1 MSSLREIVQLSHQSW
16 LILNVTENIHI
27 VLKQET
33 LPAVTIAT
41 ICSILA
47 SLW

>member
-1 MSSLREIVQLSHQSW
+1 MSSSREIAQLSHQSW
-16 LILNVTENIHI
+16 LILNVTEDIHI
-27 VLKQET
+27 ILKQET
-33 LPAVTIAT
+33 LPVVTIAT